1 MDPVA
6 MEAPGPWSLGI
17 GRIRA
22 QAGVEGVKSMTT
34 RPGAPSDRRGVEQ
47 LRRQIAHAAQITFN
61 VLPDQVTVT
70 VHNGVVRLDGRVG
83 LRSLARELEGQA
95 AATDGVIAVESRL
108 EWELDD
114 VRTDERLRATEVK
127 A

>member
-1 MDPVA
+1 MAGAVGTEPVESHLDPPA
-6 MEAPGPWSLGI
+6 DR
-17 GRIRA
+17 GRVI
-22 QAGVEGVKSMTT
+22 
-34 RPGAPSDRRGVEQ
+34 GVEQ

-83 LRSLARELEGQA
+83 LRSLAHELEGQA

-108 EWELDD
+108 EWDLDD
-114 VRTDERLRATEVK
+114 VRTDERLRVPEVK

>member
-1 MDPVA
+1 MQVTAQEHQPPA
-6 MEAPGPWSLGI
+6 AAP
-17 GRIRA
+17 RA
-22 QAGVEGVKSMTT
+22 TAKRVI
-34 RPGAPSDRRGVEQ
+34 GVEQ

-83 LRSLARELEGQA
+83 LRSLACELEGQA

-108 EWELDD
+108 EWDLDD
-114 VRTDERLRATEVK
+114 VRTDERLRVTEVR

>member
-1 MDPVA
+1 MAGAVGTEPVESHLDPPA
-6 MEAPGPWSLGI
+6 DR
-17 GRIRA
+17 GRVI
-22 QAGVEGVKSMTT
+22 
-34 RPGAPSDRRGVEQ
+34 GVEQ

-83 LRSLARELEGQA
+83 LRSLAHELEGQA

-108 EWELDD
+108 EWDLDD
-114 VRTDERLRATEVK
+114 VLTNERLHMTR
-127 A
+127 